1 MHCFPPESKSSSLGA
16 GGWSG
21 AGRDPQ
27 SQEQNEKE
35 AYGFSLR
42 CVLVHELDAQ
52 IIVLGFSQ
60 VQYLF
65 LSDCTSLVS

>member
-21 AGRDPQ
+21 VGHDPQ
-27 SQEQNEKE
+27 SQEQNGKE
-35 AYGFSLR
+35 AYGFLPQR
-42 CVLVHELDAQ
+42 YVLLHELYSE

-60 VQYLF
+60 VHYLY
-65 LSDCTSLVS
+65 